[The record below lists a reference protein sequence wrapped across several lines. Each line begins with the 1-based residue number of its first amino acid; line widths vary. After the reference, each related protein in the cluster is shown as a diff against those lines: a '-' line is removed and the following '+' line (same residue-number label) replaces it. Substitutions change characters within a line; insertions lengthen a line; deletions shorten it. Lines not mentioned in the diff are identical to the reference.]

1 MPKARKGEST
11 LGGLGSLPR
20 FFKSLSPSMFVFNVF
35 FIRLGQ
41 ISVAIF
47 CLKIYFLASKKPN
60 AAQNRFQTVTFFF
73 FSMFL

>member
-1 MPKARKGEST
+1 
-11 LGGLGSLPR
+11 
-20 FFKSLSPSMFVFNVF
+20 MFVFNVF

-47 CLKIYFLASKKPN
+47 CLKIYFLASEKPN

-73 FSMFL
+73 LQYVSLTLFHLVMSPQALAKFF